1 MNPETPAASA
11 APATPAAP
19 AAPADPSAVTGGA
32 AAPGMAP
39 TLDPAL
45 AGGAPPGTGQALTDA
60 AQAAAHDLSPLGLF
74 MMADP
79 IVKGVMLL
87 LLVASIACWGIIIEK
102 MIAAR
107 RLRNETRRL
116 AEAAKGTVAPD
127 QGLAAEVIR
136 AGAREW
142 HEGRDPT
149 ESRGEYRERMEYAMR
164 APLVAAFRAVEPGL
178 PLLATIGAVGP
189 FIGLFGTVWGIMNSF
204 SGIASSGDTSLAVV
218 APGIAEALF
227 ATAIGLVAAIPSV
240 MAYNRFTVTFT
251 RLRQAGMAAI
261 SELAA
266 GMARRP
272 APARPARAA
281 E

>member
-1 MNPETPAASA
+1 
-11 APATPAAP
+11 
-19 AAPADPSAVTGGA
+19 
-32 AAPGMAP
+32 MAP